1 MAFLLNRPA
10 GRCWPFLLGLVLLLP
25 IGCDGP
31 PLRRPHGWLRGRVV
45 DLAGRPVAGAELRT
59 AVGQGTSDED
69 GRFSVPAAD
78 GAQWLMARHLAYLP
92 RTRAAT
98 PRDPLLVRLT
108 PAAPGTVRLVVGG
121 DVMVGRRFFEA
132 GAVAPGTPP
141 LVDPGAPPG
150 RFQTLLAGV
159 EPLLRQA
166 DLAVVNLES
175 PLVARPRWE
184 PGRPRPADFDPDRRT
199 VFASPAA
206 LAQGLRQAG
215 VDVVGVANNHI
226 LDRGQVGLRSTLAVL
241 QHAGF
246 RAGQGRFGAGMTL
259 QEAWRPARAQPQ
271 GHPLAVVGCTLISGH
286 EYPNSHLVSSTQA
299 KGGAAGCTEAA
310 LTGAIRQARRGG
322 ATVVAM
328 LHGGN
333 EYQPSPTD
341 SMARLSDLAVQ
352 AGARLVLNHHPHVLG
367 GLRWRSGALVARS
380 LGNLLFDQQLW
391 STFPSTVLVV
401 DLQNGRLLQA
411 SAEPLILDRFTPWAI
426 TGRLGDAVARTL
438 AGLEPGP
445 FVIEGGALVLL
456 PGQPRLQRRL
466 TLRLQ
471 PRGGQAQIYRLAP
484 GWRVVAADPPA
495 GLQLGHDRLWVG
507 QFADEVVNGRRDD
520 APLWALQPPATQVI
534 DGRALLLREPGRRG
548 PVVLRP
554 RHRLPVAGG
563 ETLTLLGL
571 VRHAP
576 ERAPRLLLSW
586 YDAMRGPSQ
595 ARSSQVLGSGGSGH
609 WIPFRIDLTVP
620 AASRALGVAVL
631 LDPVPGRR
639 TTAAVAGLSL
649 VAWGRRGRPPQGN
662 PMEDHLRVSGPVTL
676 TLRHDRW
683 PGADPP
689 QPGRSP
695 LERLPAGVGS

>member
-1 MAFLLNRPA
+1 MAFPLNRPA
-10 GRCWPFLLGLVLLLP
+10 GRCWLLLLGLVLLLP

-31 PLRRPHGWLRGRVV
+31 PPRRPHGWLRGRVV
-45 DLAGRPVAGAELRT
+45 DLAGRPVAGADLHT
-59 AVGQGTSDED
+59 AVGRGTSDAD
-69 GRFSVPAAD
+69 GRFSLPAAD
-78 GAQWLMARHLAYLP
+78 GAQWLMARHPAYLP

-141 LVDPGAPPG
+141 LVDPGAPPD

-184 PGRPRPADFDPDRRT
+184 PGRPRPGGFHASKKH
-199 VFASPAA
+199 VFASPLA
-206 LAQGLRQAG
+206 LAEGLRMAG
-215 VDVVGVANNHI
+215 VDVIGLANNH
-226 LDRGQVGLRSTLAVL
+226 LFDQRSDGMLQTFNSL
-241 QHAGF
+241 QHAGY
-246 RAGQGRFGAGMTL
+246 RTGSGVFGAGMTPGD
-259 QEAWRPARAQPQ
+259 AWRPVRNGVRGQS
-271 GHPLAVVGCTLISGH
+271 LAIVGCTTIAGH
-286 EYPNSHLVSSTQA
+286 QHPESYIVSSTQA
-299 KGGAAGCTEAA
+299 KGGVAGCTEAA

-341 SMARLSDLAVQ
+341 TMARLTDLAVQ
-352 AGARLVLNHHPHVLG
+352 AGARLVLNHHPNVLG
-367 GLRWRSGALVARS
+367 GLRWSSGALVARS

-391 STFPSTVLVV
+391 STFPSTVLVL

-426 TGRLGDAVARTL
+426 TGRLGDAVARRL

-456 PGQPRLQRRL
+456 PGRPRLQRRL

-471 PRGGQAQIYRLAP
+471 PRGGQALIYRLAP

-520 APLWALQPPATQVI
+520 APLWALQPPATQVV
-534 DGRALLLREPGRRG
+534 DGQALLLREPGRRG

-595 ARSSQVLGSGGSGH
+595 ARSSQGLGSGGSGH
-609 WIPFRIDLTVP
+609 WIPFCIDLTVP

-662 PMEDHLRVSGPVTL
+662 PMEDHLRVSAPVTL

-689 QPGRSP
+689 QPGRPP
-695 LERLPAGVGS
+695 LERLPVGVGS